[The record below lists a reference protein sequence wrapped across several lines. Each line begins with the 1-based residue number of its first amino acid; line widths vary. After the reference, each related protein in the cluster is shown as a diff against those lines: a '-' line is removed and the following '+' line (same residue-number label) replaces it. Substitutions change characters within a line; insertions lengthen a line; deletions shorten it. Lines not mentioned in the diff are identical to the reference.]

1 MELTER
7 KIPKWK
13 EKEDFFKNQ
22 SFDDCLETLGING
35 AFINAKKIEKALKSP
50 TQVPTKGVCEDQ

>member
-35 AFINAKKIEKALKSP
+35 AFINAKKIE
-50 TQVPTKGVCEDQ
+50 